1 MIPGNAGRGGASE
14 TGGGR
19 LSMKVVRRVTI
30 MDNDSLLAGILG
42 KVGKGTEADRGVQL
56 AQGPR
61 VM

>member
-1 MIPGNAGRGGASE
+1 
-14 TGGGR
+14 
-19 LSMKVVRRVTI
+19 MKVVRRVTI